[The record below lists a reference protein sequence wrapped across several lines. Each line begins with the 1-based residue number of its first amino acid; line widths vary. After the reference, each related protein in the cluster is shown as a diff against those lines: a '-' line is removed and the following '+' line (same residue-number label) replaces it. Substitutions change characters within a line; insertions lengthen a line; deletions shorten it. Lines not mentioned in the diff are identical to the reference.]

1 MADLTPQY
9 NAIYLDILRY
19 CKCDLLRYIAIKCDI
34 LSQNIAKI
42 NRVPDNICLHYST
55 CQHIVYYA
63 NNFRG
68 VIFVYLNDI
77 VGMYGNV
84 YGLALFLT

>member
-42 NRVPDNICLHYST
+42 KSGARQHLFAYTMCP
-55 CQHIVYYA
+55 HIVYYA
-63 NNFRG
+63 NSFGG

-77 VGMYGNV
+77 VGMYDDV
-84 YGLALFLT
+84 HALVRFLT